1 MGGVDGSAVT
11 ADQQEPL
18 VTQRHPSSSGEPIT
32 IQRVHTQQ
40 LGRLR
45 LASPAISYVGRIH
58 DVYSGYYDNISPVLE
73 WTGMPDAETFA
84 IVMEDPDAPTEKP
97 VLHWAIWN
105 IPGTLEALPG
115 ALRRAPK
122 LGELGGAVQ
131 GRNHNGEFGYMGPK
145 PPRDDPPHHY
155 HFQLFALDLRLTLPP
170 DTPLEELV
178 HVLKAHA
185 IADAELIGL
194 YQAPA
199 TQ

>member
-1 MGGVDGSAVT
+1 MA
-11 ADQQEPL
+11 QH
-18 VTQRHPSSSGEPIT
+18 HPSSSGEQIT
-32 IQRVHTQQ
+32 IQRVHSRQ

-45 LASPAISYVGRIH
+45 LASPAIGYVGRIH

-84 IVMEDPDAPTEKP
+84 VIVEDPDAPTERP
-97 VLHWAIWN
+97 ALHWVIWN

-131 GRNHNGEFGYMGPK
+131 GRNYNGEFGYMGPK

-155 HFQLFALDLRLTLPP
+155 HFQLFALDQRLTLPP
-170 DTPLEELV
+170 DTPLEALV
-178 HVLKAHA
+178 HVLKAHV
-185 IADAELIGL
+185 IADAELIGT

>member
-1 MGGVDGSAVT
+1 MA
-11 ADQQEPL
+11 QQ
-18 VTQRHPSSSGEPIT
+18 HPSSSGEAIT

-45 LASPAISYVGRIH
+45 LASPAIGDDGRIH

-73 WTGMPDAETFA
+73 WTGMPDADTFA
-84 IVMEDPDAPTEKP
+84 LIVEDPDAPTDKP

-115 ALRRAPK
+115 ALRPSPK

-131 GRNHNGEFGYMGPK
+131 GRNQQGEFGYMGPK
-145 PPRDDPPHHY
+145 PPRGDPPHHY
-155 HFQLFALDLRLTLPP
+155 HFQLFALDLRLNLPP

-185 IADAELIGL
+185 IADADLVGT

-199 TQ
+199 AQ